1 MRKSRFLARLQDE
14 RQNWELLINYVA
26 ASRMGIS
33 CVAGTWAVRDILA
46 HIIAQEQYVAD
57 RLAEFARGETSP
69 ACRSQDEL
77 DTFLEEFGYPDFES
91 PILKQEIANDW
102 VTNKYKSVSNPDLV
116 ALEIRAFDEI
126 WEILQVLT
134 DYQLSENNLY
144 KLVAHYTYEHY
155 NEHAADI
162 RRRFQSPVKR

>member
-57 RLAEFARGETSP
+57 RLS
-69 ACRSQDEL
+69 
-77 DTFLEEFGYPDFES
+77 
-91 PILKQEIANDW
+91 
-102 VTNKYKSVSNPDLV
+102 
-116 ALEIRAFDEI
+116 
-126 WEILQVLT
+126 
-134 DYQLSENNLY
+134 
-144 KLVAHYTYEHY
+144 
-155 NEHAADI
+155 
-162 RRRFQSPVKR
+162 